1 MTVKF
6 QVYNDGGDLV
16 GTVPR
21 AKVKVTVN
29 KAVDQNCTKY
39 GGLGRVCIVIF
50 QNGKYR
56 GDTTLNRFELLPALR
71 QPSLVSAVHRLT
83 EYLAPGA

>member
-1 MTVKF
+1 MSVKF

-16 GTVPR
+16 GTVTR
-21 AKVKVTVN
+21 AKLKVTVN

-56 GDTTLNRFELLPALR
+56 GDTTLGRFELLPALR
-71 QPSLVSAVHRLT
+71 QPSLLSAVHRLT
-83 EYLAPGA
+83 EYLNPSA

>member
-1 MTVKF
+1 MSVKF

-16 GTVPR
+16 ATVQR
-21 AKVKVTVN
+21 GQLKATVN

-56 GDTTLNRFELLPALR
+56 GDTTLRRYELLPALR
-71 QPSLVSAVHRLT
+71 TPSLVSAVHRLT
-83 EYLAPGA
+83 EYLAPSA

>member
-21 AKVKVTVN
+21 TKLKVTVN
-29 KAVDQNCTKY
+29 KAVDQNVTKY
-39 GGLGRVCIVIF
+39 GGIGRVCIVIF
-50 QNGKYR
+50 ADGKYR
-56 GDTTLNRFELLPALR
+56 GDITLNRFDLLPALR
-71 QPSLVSAVHRLT
+71 QPSIVSAVNRLT
-83 EYLAPGA
+83 KCLTPSA

>member
-1 MTVKF
+1 MLVKF

-16 GTVPR
+16 GTVSR
-21 AKVKVTVN
+21 GKLKVTVN

-50 QNGKYR
+50 QDGKYR
-56 GDTTLNRFELLPALR
+56 GDTTLRRFELLPALR
-71 QPSLVSAVHRLT
+71 TPSIVSAVHRLT
-83 EYLAPGA
+83 EYLKPGA